1 MRKKIILFL
10 VLLIFMSGCSVVRI
24 NTSDIDNIIDV
35 VLSKD
40 NKLYNRT
47 GLGFKYYVPKGVTY
61 IDSNE
66 LNDKLYSDGNYYYL
80 FVDSISYY
88 YNIEPEYIIDNGT
101 YYSRIIK
108 TDGKEGYVQINKV
121 NDKYFIEFYY
131 NYSKIEAMVDKEDIN
146 NVILDASYI
155 LSTVKYNKS
164 AIKLMLNDDIF
175 KNREEKYDRYTSKKD
190 SENFLEYVEDVDKE
204 NKR

>member
-10 VLLIFMSGCSVVRI
+10 IPLILLSGCSVVRI
-24 NTSDIDNIIDV
+24 DTTNFDNIIDV
-35 VLSKD
+35 VLSKN

-88 YNIEPEYIIDNGT
+88 YKIKPEHIVDNDA
-101 YYSRIIK
+101 YYSRLIK
-108 TDGKEGYVQINKV
+108 EDGKEGYVEINKI

-131 NYSKIEAMVDKEDIN
+131 NYSKIEAMVDNEDIN
-146 NVILDASYI
+146 NVILNASYI